1 LDLPEV
7 ALDLPTPQKGKDF
20 PVRVWLHRVDSVERV
35 KFAEERYQGI
45 EIDVVFDSNGR
56 TFDVGHPPAPSI
68 GLSLE
73 TLIASLKDPWQHFY
87 WIDFKNL
94 TLENKRQA
102 AFELSRIAQR
112 FSIIARMIVESAKAE
127 HLDEFSR
134 KGFYTSYYLPNINP
148 YALPQDQ
155 LKDYVRGIAGR
166 LARSQVNAISSDHL
180 QYELIRRYFPGYDVL
195 LWYPTKNFIAYAIR
209 ERKLLADPRVKV
221 LLRQEI
227 SPGYR

>member
-1 LDLPEV
+1 M
-7 ALDLPTPQKGKDF
+7 ALDLPTPPKGKDF

-35 KFAEERYQGI
+35 KFAEGRYQGI
-45 EIDVVFDSNGR
+45 EIDVVFDSNAR
-56 TFDVGHPPAPSI
+56 TFDVGHPPVPSI

-73 TLIASLKDPWQHFY
+73 TLIASLEGPGQHFY
-87 WIDFKNL
+87 WIDIKNL
-94 TLENKRQA
+94 TPENKRQA

-112 FSIIARMIVESAKAE
+112 FSIIARMIVESPQLE

-134 KGFYTSYYLPNINP
+134 QGFYTSYYLPFINP
-148 YALPQDQ
+148 YALPREE
-155 LKDYVRGIAGR
+155 LKDYVSGIGRR

-180 QYELIRRYFPGYDVL
+180 QYELISRYFPDYDVL

-221 LLRQEI
+221 LLRQEK